1 MASLLPCLDAVAQSS
16 QPQAS
21 APIFVPAP
29 GQMFF
34 LDLDSAPGVFS
45 QWRHESLG
53 TLNGMRAVF
62 RVPRVRKDNKWAPTF
77 AVYLQGE
84 GDPQSA
90 NALGL
95 QIFEQDR
102 KLPLKMRLVGRLN
115 GETIQEIQLQT
126 TLRIND
132 ELKVE
137 MRWAAPQVITII
149 VGDSEMRNVNVSW
162 PVCSATIAS
171 STGQLK
177 VDPLVLGT
185 VKP

>member
-1 MASLLPCLDAVAQSS
+1 M
-16 QPQAS
+16 
-21 APIFVPAP
+21 PAP

-45 QWRHESLG
+45 QWRHDSLG
-53 TLNGMRAVF
+53 TLNGLRAVL
-62 RVPRVRKDNKWAPTF
+62 RVTRVRKDNKWAPTF

-84 GDPQSA
+84 GDPLSA
-90 NALGL
+90 DALGL

-102 KLPLKMRLVGRLN
+102 KLPLKIRLVGRLN
-115 GETIQEIQLQT
+115 GNPIHEIALQT
-126 TLRIND
+126 SLRIND
-132 ELKVE
+132 QLKVE
-137 MRWAAPQVITII
+137 MRWSEPKVITIM
-149 VGDSEMRNVNVSW
+149 VGDSEVRNVSVSW
-162 PVCSATIAS
+162 PICRAMIIS